1 MITGKWPGDG
11 ILRCR
16 MLLNFVRQNNERI
29 YSYDSLL
36 ILSTIVISKPLDHS
50 KLTRIPPGYFLIM
63 CRLYVK
69 SILNAPLFTEAVFF
83 I

>member
-1 MITGKWPGDG
+1 
-11 ILRCR
+11 
-16 MLLNFVRQNNERI
+16 MLLNFVRQI
-29 YSYDSLL
+29 
-36 ILSTIVISKPLDHS
+36 IISKPLDYS